1 MIGTMNDADASRLNQ
16 LSYAFQ
22 RRFNIIRVEA
32 PSPVNTENLIKD
44 RTDVRVGGMV
54 NTGRSIYQ
62 SLENP
67 VPRFSGE
74 LLNALFASGNHD
86 LIQQRVVGIA
96 QALDVID
103 FMVEG
108 LSAHE
113 NAILGVGVGAAA
125 EARRRKVVYSYI
137 ALGLT
142 MSVFP
147 QLMVLAAPN
156 DQEKLRAVIEH
167 VINSFGNVNF
177 HRIQSQGNNYEIFV
191 ENRSIANYL
200 KEELRRLFRHTNLQP
215 EVFDLIKSPPN
226 NG

>member
-1 MIGTMNDADASRLNQ
+1 MNDADASRLNQ

-32 PSPVNTENLIKD
+32 PSAVNTANLIKD
-44 RTDVRVGGMV
+44 RTGVRVIGME
-54 NTGRSIYQ
+54 NTGRSIYKN
-62 SLENP
+62 LRDP
-67 VPRFSGE
+67 VPRLSGE
-74 LLNALFASGNHD
+74 LLNKLFASENHD

-108 LSAHE
+108 LSAQN
-113 NAILGVGVGAAA
+113 NAQLTVEQGQWS
-125 EARRRKVVYSYI
+125 EAGRKSVVYSYI

-147 QLMVLAAPN
+147 QLMVLATPN
-156 DQEKLRAVIEH
+156 DQEKLRAVIAH
-167 VINSFGNVNF
+167 VINSFGDFNF

-191 ENRSIANYL
+191 EGRSIANYL

-215 EVFDLIKSPPN
+215 EVFDLIKSPPT